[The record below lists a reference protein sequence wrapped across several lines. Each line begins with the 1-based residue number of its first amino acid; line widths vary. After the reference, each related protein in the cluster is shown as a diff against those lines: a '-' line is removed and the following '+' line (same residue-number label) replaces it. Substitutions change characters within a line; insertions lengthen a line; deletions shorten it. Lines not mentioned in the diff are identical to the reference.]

1 MIRPEHFVMSATTF
15 APSGELDEAA
25 FRLWLRRFRDVK
37 IGVYVGS
44 GGNGEGHAL
53 TPRELDRVYRIAV
66 EELKGKVPVH
76 ANLPEEHTA
85 LQTINGHH
93 DGGPL
98 EHFDEPVQQTFVV
111 VGSRLEVLFQDALR
125 IPDGLNSQFLV
136 AHVMNST
143 QQRRETN

>member
-15 APSGELDEAA
+15 SRRAASCEAA
-25 FRLWLRRFRDVK
+25 FRLWLHRFRDVK

-85 LQTINGHH
+85 LQTSSRRGSPPTPASRCCTCTPSK
-93 DGGPL
+93 GG
-98 EHFDEPVQQTFVV
+98 T
-111 VGSRLEVLFQDALR
+111 G
-125 IPDGLNSQFLV
+125 
-136 AHVMNST
+136 
-143 QQRRETN
+143 